1 VHWFCKEPQPY
12 QTMFAD
18 SRAETLWKLLRSLL
32 RLIRALNTLNIHWFC
47 DKLDLT
53 GSKIQFYNGI
63 ALLVT
68 FFGCRIVWGT
78 YQSVLIYSDIYTAL
92 TTSPSDPLASM
103 LDEGKCENNASSI
116 SPGYISGCEIGGLP
130 MWLVSIYLVGNT
142 ALSLLNFYW
151 FSQMVKAI
159 RKRFVVQSG
168 VQVNKQTKKGQ

>member
-1 VHWFCKEPQPY
+1 
-12 QTMFAD
+12 
-18 SRAETLWKLLRSLL
+18 
-32 RLIRALNTLNIHWFC
+32 
-47 DKLDLT
+47 LDLT

-63 ALLVT
+63 ALLAT

-92 TTSPSDPLASM
+92 TTFPSDPLALM

-116 SPGYISGCEIGGLP
+116 SPGYISGCEIGELP
-130 MWLVSIYLVGNT
+130 IWLVSIYLVGNT

-159 RKRFVVQSG
+159 RKRFAVQPGS
-168 VQVNKQTKKGQ
+168 QVNRQTKKGQ